1 MATDFFEMMMSGSG
15 LDGYKPRSALDLL
28 ISNKLT
34 PDQNKAVQ
42 SRGRLGLAKGLL
54 AMSGPSATPISF
66 GQAFASGIDQMQQ
79 ARSGAVDE
87 MLKGAQIANLTD
99 DGEVDEDVEVYMR
112 TDKPETD
119 FDDTKRKVLIKRS
132 EYNKDLHVLDKPA
145 DEDNETMEVFLTSN
159 NKDTPYDDTKTKIQI
174 KKADYDPTLHRLE
187 LDKVEKRDLKVYPLI
202 DNPETEIDETQQGTF
217 IKPSEFDGTQYSAD
231 PGYQNEYLK
240 AKKIALEIH
249 SGDPAAQ
256 AEYIKSQVGALTAN
270 DEKLFNQKIQINDQQ
285 IFKGNLENQFAEEI
299 LNLDVKNK
307 ELNNKS
313 KTLSNQYQELV
324 NTNAPTQ
331 LKLDIQSKQLENL
344 TKEINLEYLPDL
356 KANELIN
363 LKTNIQSTK
372 QNIDFNDKANIKK
385 LDKMDLEI
393 DGLILK
399 NESTRLDNANAP
411 IINKLQNKN
420 LKLENLK
427 KQNALIYQPELLK
440 EELANI
446 KLRNKDLAQNINF
459 DQQNNVQLLAKNT
472 LAVKELEYAIDNPP
486 TDWEQIKV
494 EGTFRREFNELPQV
508 EAAIDSEKYYV
519 DITKLVTKQ
528 NLNDGGDATGVDD
541 IAIMFNY
548 MKMLDPDSVVREG
561 EQILLKNTENIP
573 NQFVVAFQGALDN
586 PGGRFLSVG
595 QRSQI
600 LSTTQGIMADRIVNY
615 DSQYNKYSA
624 IAKNNFPGKDIN
636 LIMPK
641 LDFPLFEKITTNQGV
656 LNQNENLRDKGP
668 G

>member
-1 MATDFFEMMMSGSG
+1 MATDW
-15 LDGYKPRSALDLL
+15 LDMLLTGGGADGFKPRGPLDLL

-79 ARSGAVDE
+79 AKSGAVDE

-112 TDKPETD
+112 TDNPDTD

-132 EYNKDLHVLDKPA
+132 EYNKDLHVLDEPEA
-145 DEDNETMEVFLTSN
+145 E
-159 NKDTPYDDTKTKIQI
+159 
-174 KKADYDPTLHRLE
+174 
-187 LDKVEKRDLKVYPLI
+187 EKRDLKVYPLF

-217 IKPSEFDGTQYSAD
+217 IKPSEFDETQHSAD

-240 AKKIALEIH
+240 AKKIAEEIH
-249 SGDPAAQ
+249 QGDPAAQ
-256 AEYIKSQVGALTAN
+256 AEYIKSQVGALTE
-270 DEKLFNQKIQINDQQ
+270 DDKKLFNQKIQINDQQ
-285 IFKGNLENQFAEEI
+285 IFKGNLENQYAEEI

-313 KTLSNQYQELV
+313 KTLSNEYQELV
-324 NTNAPTQ
+324 NTNAPTN
-331 LKLDIQSKQLENL
+331 LKLDIQSKQLDNL
-344 TKEINLEYLPDL
+344 TKEVNLEYLPDL
-356 KANELIN
+356 KFNELIN
-363 LKTNIQSTK
+363 LKTNIESTRQS
-372 QNIDFNDKANIKK
+372 IDFNDKANIKK

-393 DGLILK
+393 DGLVLK
-399 NESTRLDNANAP
+399 NEATRLDNANAP
-411 IINKLQNKN
+411 IINKLQNES

-472 LAVKELEYAIDNPP
+472 LAVKELEYAINNPP
-486 TDWEQIKV
+486 VDWEQIKV

-508 EAAIDSEKYYV
+508 ESVIDSEKYYV

-573 NQFVVAFQGALDN
+573 NQFIVAFQGALDN

-595 QRSQI
+595 QRDQI

-641 LDFPLFEKITTNQGV
+641 IDFPLFEKITTNQNV
-656 LNQNENLRDKGP
+656 LNQNENLRD
-668 G
+668 

>member
-1 MATDFFEMMMSGSG
+1 MATDY
-15 LDGYKPRSALDLL
+15 LDMLLTGGGANGFKPRGPLDLL

-54 AMSGPSATPISF
+54 AMSGPSATPISL

-79 ARSGAVDE
+79 AKSGAVDE
-87 MLKGAQIANLTD
+87 ILKGAQIENLTD

-112 TDKPETD
+112 TDNPETD

-132 EYNKDLHVLDKPA
+132 EYNKDLHVLDEPA
-145 DEDNETMEVFLTSN
+145 PE
-159 NKDTPYDDTKTKIQI
+159 
-174 KKADYDPTLHRLE
+174 
-187 LDKVEKRDLKVYPLI
+187 EKRDLKVYPLF

-217 IKPSEFDGTQYSAD
+217 IKPSEFDETKYSAD
-231 PGYQNEYLK
+231 AGYQNEYLK

-249 SGDPAAQ
+249 PKDPAAQ

-270 DEKLFNQKIQINDQQ
+270 DEKLYNQKIQINDQQ

-307 ELNNKS
+307 ELNNIS

-324 NTNAPTQ
+324 NVNAPTQ

-411 IINKLQNKN
+411 IINKLQNES

-508 EAAIDSEKYYV
+508 EAVIDSEKYYV

-641 LDFPLFEKITTNQGV
+641 LDFPLFQKITTNQDV
-656 LNQNENLRDKGP
+656 LNLNPNLRKG
-668 G
+668 

>member
-1 MATDFFEMMMSGSG
+1 MATDWLDMLLTSGSA
-15 LDGYKPRSALDLL
+15 DGFKPRGPLDLL

-42 SRGRLGLAKGLL
+42 SRGRIGLANGLL
-54 AMSGPSATPISF
+54 AMSGPSPTPISF

-79 ARSGAVDE
+79 ARAGAVDE

-99 DGEVDEDVEVYMR
+99 DGEVDEDIEVFMR
-112 TDKPETD
+112 EDDPNTTY
-119 FDDTKRKVLIKRS
+119 DDTKRKVIIKRS
-132 EYNKDLHVLDKPA
+132 EYNKDMHVLDAPA
-145 DEDNETMEVFLTSN
+145 EEDNETLEVFLTE
-159 NKDTPYDDTKTKIQI
+159 NKEDTPYDDTKTKTLI
-174 KKADYDPTLHRLE
+174 KKSDYDSSKHRLE
-187 LDKVEKRDLKVYPLI
+187 LDVVEKRDLKVYPLV
-202 DNPETEIDETQQGTF
+202 DNPETEIDETQQGIF
-217 IKPSEFDGTQYSAD
+217 IKPSEFDETKYSAD
-231 PGYQNEYLK
+231 PGYQNEYIK
-240 AKKIALEIH
+240 AKKIAKEIH
-249 SGDPAAQ
+249 PGDPAAQ
-256 AEYIKSQVGALTAN
+256 AEYIKSQVGALTEN
-270 DEKLFNQKIQINDQQ
+270 DKKLFNQKIQINDQQ

-307 ELNNKS
+307 ELNNIS
-313 KTLSNQYQELV
+313 KTLSIQYQELV

-385 LDKMDLEI
+385 LNKMDLEI

-411 IINKLQNKN
+411 IINKLQNES
-420 LKLENLK
+420 LQLENLK

-508 EAAIDSEKYYV
+508 EAVIDSEKYYV

-586 PGGRFLSVG
+586 PGGRFLSVS

-600 LSTTQGIMADRIVNY
+600 LNTTQGIMADRIVNY

-641 LDFPLFEKITTNQGV
+641 LDFPLFETITTNQNV
-656 LNQNENLRDKGP
+656 LNQNENLR
-668 G
+668 

>member
-1 MATDFFEMMMSGSG
+1 MATDW
-15 LDGYKPRSALDLL
+15 LDMLLTGGGADGFKPRGPLDLL

-79 ARSGAVDE
+79 AKSGAVDE

-112 TDKPETD
+112 TDNPDTD

-132 EYNKDLHVLDKPA
+132 EYNKDLHVLDEPEA
-145 DEDNETMEVFLTSN
+145 E
-159 NKDTPYDDTKTKIQI
+159 
-174 KKADYDPTLHRLE
+174 
-187 LDKVEKRDLKVYPLI
+187 EKRDLKVYPLF

-217 IKPSEFDGTQYSAD
+217 IKPSEFDETQHSAD

-240 AKKIALEIH
+240 AKKIAEEIH
-249 SGDPAAQ
+249 PGDPAAQ
-256 AEYIKSQVGALTAN
+256 AEYIKSQVGALTE
-270 DEKLFNQKIQINDQQ
+270 DDKKLFNQKIQINDQQ
-285 IFKGNLENQFAEEI
+285 IFKGNLENQYAEEI

-313 KTLSNQYQELV
+313 KTLSNEYQELV
-324 NTNAPTQ
+324 NTNAPINLQ
-331 LKLDIQSKQLENL
+331 LDIQKKQLDNL
-344 TKEINLEYLPDL
+344 IKEVDLKYLPDL
-356 KANELIN
+356 KFNELIN
-363 LKTNIQSTK
+363 LKTNIESTRQS
-372 QNIDFNDKANIKK
+372 IDFNDKANIKK

-393 DGLILK
+393 DGLVLK
-399 NESTRLDNANAP
+399 NEATRLDNANAP
-411 IINKLQNKN
+411 IINKLQNES
-420 LKLENLK
+420 LQLENLK
-427 KQNALIYQPELLK
+427 KQNDLIYQPELLK

-472 LAVKELEYAIDNPP
+472 LAVKELEYAINNPP
-486 TDWEQIKV
+486 VDWEQIKV
-494 EGTFRREFNELPQV
+494 EGTFRREFNALPQV
-508 EAAIDSEKYYV
+508 ESVIDSEKYYV

-573 NQFVVAFQGALDN
+573 NQFIVAFQGALDN

-595 QRSQI
+595 QRDQI

-641 LDFPLFEKITTNQGV
+641 IDFPLFEKITTNQNV
-656 LNQNENLRDKGP
+656 LNQNENLRD
-668 G
+668 

>member
-1 MATDFFEMMMSGSG
+1 MATDWYEMMMSGAG
-15 LDGYKPRSALDLL
+15 LDGYKARGPLDLL

-79 ARSGAVDE
+79 AKSGAVDE

-112 TDKPETD
+112 TDNPDTD

-132 EYNKDLHVLDKPA
+132 EYNKDLHVLDEPEA
-145 DEDNETMEVFLTSN
+145 E
-159 NKDTPYDDTKTKIQI
+159 
-174 KKADYDPTLHRLE
+174 
-187 LDKVEKRDLKVYPLI
+187 EKRDLKVYPLF

-217 IKPSEFDGTQYSAD
+217 IKPSEFDETQHSAD

-240 AKKIALEIH
+240 AKKIAEEIH
-249 SGDPAAQ
+249 PGDPAAQ
-256 AEYIKSQVGALTAN
+256 AEYIKSQVGALTE
-270 DEKLFNQKIQINDQQ
+270 DDKKLFNQKIQINDQQ
-285 IFKGNLENQFAEEI
+285 IFKGNLENQYAEEI

-324 NTNAPTQ
+324 NTNAPINLQ
-331 LKLDIQSKQLENL
+331 LDIQKKQLDNL
-344 TKEINLEYLPDL
+344 IKEVDLKYLPDL
-356 KANELIN
+356 KFNELIN
-363 LKTNIQSTK
+363 LKTNIESTRQS
-372 QNIDFNDKANIKK
+372 IDFNDKANIKK

-393 DGLILK
+393 DGLVLK
-399 NESTRLDNANAP
+399 NEATRLDNDNRP
-411 IINKLQNKN
+411 IIDKLINEGKQ
-420 LKLENLK
+420 LDNLK
-427 KQNALIYQPELLK
+427 KQNDLIYQPELLK
-440 EELANI
+440 EELENI
-446 KLRNKDLAQNINF
+446 RLRNKDLAQNINF

-472 LAVKELEYAIDNPP
+472 LAVKELEYAINNPP
-486 TDWEQIKV
+486 VDWEQIKV

-508 EAAIDSEKYYV
+508 ESVIDSEKYYV

-573 NQFVVAFQGALDN
+573 NQFIVAFQGALDN

-595 QRSQI
+595 QRDQI

-641 LDFPLFEKITTNQGV
+641 IDFPLFEKITTNQNV
-656 LNQNENLRDKGP
+656 LNQNENLRD
-668 G
+668 